1 MMISKSTTGELIEW
15 LVEKGFK
22 GAIVSVTGDP
32 EETASHLKA
41 GANCAWGKPIPK
53 PAVEKALSCFASE
66 LWHCATPEVPAP
78 PAPPV

>member
-1 MMISKSTTGELIEW
+1 MMISKSTAGELIEW

-32 EETASHLKA
+32 EESAAHLKL
-41 GANCAWGKPIPK
+41 GAACAWGKPIPK
-53 PAVEKALSCFASE
+53 AAVEEALSYFASE
-66 LWHCATPEVPAP
+66 LWHCATQEVPAP